1 MIDTKI
7 QDTPSVL
14 PETLRRCGY
23 KLEQVH
29 RSQYAAVYSVTDIET
44 QQAHGFEVFEVRV
57 QQAKALPNGVHF
69 AHKECY
75 PNNETFGV
83 WAFAPRSRNRA
94 FEIFAQL
101 EIKALR
107 KKPVESLELTF

>member
-14 PETLRRCGY
+14 PETLKRCGY
-23 KLEQVH
+23 KLKQVH
-29 RSQYAAVYSVTDIET
+29 RSQYAAIYSVTDIET

-57 QQAKALPNGVHF
+57 QQAKTLPNGIHF

-75 PNNETFGV
+75 PNNENFGV
-83 WAFAPRSRNRA
+83 WAFAPRTIERA
-94 FEIFAQL
+94 EQIFAQM
-101 EIKALR
+101 ENKAKIKAVKFDAR
-107 KKPVESLELTF
+107 VAN

>member
-23 KLEQVH
+23 KLQQVH
-29 RSQYAAVYSVTDIET
+29 RSQYVAVYSVTDIET
-44 QQAHGFEVFEVRV
+44 QQAHGFE
-57 QQAKALPNGVHF
+57 
-69 AHKECY
+69 
-75 PNNETFGV
+75 
-83 WAFAPRSRNRA
+83 
-94 FEIFAQL
+94 IFAQL
-101 EIKALR
+101 EIKGLR